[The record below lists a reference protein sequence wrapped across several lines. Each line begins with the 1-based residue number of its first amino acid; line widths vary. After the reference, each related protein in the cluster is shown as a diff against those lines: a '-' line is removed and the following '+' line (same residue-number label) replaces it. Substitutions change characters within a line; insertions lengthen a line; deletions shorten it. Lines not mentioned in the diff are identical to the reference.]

1 MEQFQSSSLDW
12 EVKLSE
18 ELAGGPTESISI
30 NKVFRLYSVYK
41 ITLHCNQAYILG
53 SFKLSLV
60 LVPYSAVHV
69 QKYMYQDHR
78 AV

>member
-30 NKVFRLYSVYK
+30 SKVFRLHSVYK
-41 ITLHCNQAYILG
+41 ITLHCNLIFSVPSNFL
-53 SFKLSLV
+53 LS
-60 LVPYSAVHV
+60 
-69 QKYMYQDHR
+69 
-78 AV
+78 